1 MRTREFDSIDKPFAV
16 EAPPGKVEVVE
27 FFWYSCP
34 HCHAFEPKLEA
45 WLKQI
50 KAKHST
56 LDSYFDDAVSKVED
70 LGDKVV
76 AEVQQAATSTAAA
89 ARSAVGENLIT
100 RLERALADAKAK
112 IRDATK

>member
-1 MRTREFDSIDKPFAV
+1 MDMILHLVAFAV
-16 EAPPGKVEVVE
+16 GVVAGVL
-27 FFWYSCP
+27 WYQYQLKNHP
-34 HCHAFEPKLEA
+34 EKLEA